1 MLLNDRMDDKSLD
14 AVESYIKVPN
24 LEDRDEGNEIDH
36 TLTVKRMDLNFNNLD
51 CQMLNFTDVTD

>member
-1 MLLNDRMDDKSLD
+1 MLLNHRMDDKSLD
-14 AVESYIKVPN
+14 AVESYIRVPN
-24 LEDRDEGNEIDH
+24 LADRVEGDEIDH